1 MELKTKNLK
10 ELYEKDFY
18 LWVLE
23 NIKLLK
29 NKEYELVDWEN
40 LLEEI
45 EDMGRRYL
53 DSVVSLMAVIL
64 EHLYKWEH
72 FRYREYAGHSWIK
85 SINNARKELRT
96 IFKRHPSVEV
106 KAQEKENIQTA
117 WELAVYSLIDWF
129 KEPKNQDLAKKYFGK
144 LPTEKDFPQ
153 ECLYTFQQIMEY
165 KPWVKL

>member
-1 MELKTKNLK
+1 VQENL
-10 ELYEKDFY
+10 
-18 LWVLE
+18 
-23 NIKLLK
+23 KLLK
-29 NKEYELVDWEN
+29 NREFELVDWEN

-72 FRYREYAGHSWIK
+72 FRYREYAGHGWIK

-96 IFKRHPSVEV
+96 TFKRHPSV
-106 KAQEKENIQTA
+106 KAKSQEKENIQTA

-129 KEPKNQDLAKKYFGK
+129 KEPKNQDLAKKILWKVANRKGFPTRMPLY
-144 LPTEKDFPQ
+144 LPAGYGIQT
-153 ECLYTFQQIMEY
+153 LG
-165 KPWVKL
+165 